1 METFSSHAYEKF
13 VGAHSFCQPQA
24 ELNKYIKRESLRRR
38 SLYDTEFDC
47 YSEVSIDTSS
57 AFSFDNSEYFNWA
70 IQGKKNRYFCAESLD
85 ESLMQH
91 GRGTLTR
98 SDSPRSS
105 RWSDDEMSDL
115 LPFEEPLNLSS
126 SLVVDDEEER
136 YLAELVHQEM
146 LATELGL
153 CYPGSIEGSLLNFNT
168 TLQDVPG
175 RYVPTRAPVS
185 ENLLEPIQ
193 LHRDNS
199 HFEGVLNSYGDKQ
212 WMKNNLFPDRTLPN
226 PNSRKNNSEKPTQVH
241 VHVKVES
248 TPATMARKET
258 NNVVSEKKAK
268 KKNATAINDDEQRV
282 FLGGLPIGMTE
293 RMLRQ
298 HLAAQGY
305 KVLKRPKILH
315 GFAPEV
321 WMRTVEQAKD
331 LIEKGVVMIDGL
343 EVEVRPYNS
352 LTKLSELKKLPN
364 VGKRSVFIGGLSSA
378 TTTKNLQD
386 VLLKMGMKVIN
397 YPVIKHGFARQ
408 VIMDTIGQAKTL
420 IKMKKIQVN
429 GTSADVRPFVN
440 QKRRRRK

>member
-1 METFSSHAYEKF
+1 METFSSHPYEKF
-13 VGAHSFCQPQA
+13 VSAHSFCQSQA
-24 ELNKYIKRESLRRR
+24 DLNKYVKRESLLRRA
-38 SLYDTEFDC
+38 LYDTEFDC

-57 AFSFDNSEYFNWA
+57 AFSFDNPEYFNWA
-70 IQGKKNRYFCAESLD
+70 IQGKKNRYFCSESLD

-91 GRGTLTR
+91 GRGTLTH

-115 LPFEEPLNLSS
+115 LPFAEPLKLSS
-126 SLVVDDEEER
+126 SFNVDEEER

-146 LATELGL
+146 LATELGW
-153 CYPGSIEGSLLNFNT
+153 CYPGSIEGSLLNLRG
-168 TLQDVPG
+168 TLQDAPG
-175 RYVPTRAPVS
+175 RYVPTRATVS
-185 ENLLEPIQ
+185 ENFIERIQ
-193 LHRDNS
+193 PNGDDLR
-199 HFEGVLNSYGDKQ
+199 FEEGELNWNRVKKRA
-212 WMKNNLFPDRTLPN
+212 KNNPFPDRTLPN
-226 PNSRKNNSEKPTQVH
+226 PNSRKNNSKKHTLVH
-241 VHVKVES
+241 VQVKVGS
-248 TPATMARKET
+248 TQATMAKKET
-258 NNVVSEKKAK
+258 DNAVSVKKAK

-364 VGKRSVFIGGLSSA
+364 VGKRSVFIGGLSPA

-408 VIMDTIGQAKTL
+408 VIMDTIGQARTL
-420 IKMKKIQVN
+420 IKMRKIQVN

>member
-13 VGAHSFCQPQA
+13 VGAHSFCQSQA
-24 ELNKYIKRESLRRR
+24 ELNKYIKRESLLRRA
-38 SLYDTEFDC
+38 LYETEFDC

-57 AFSFDNSEYFNWA
+57 AFSFDSAEYFNWA
-70 IQGKKNRYFCAESLD
+70 VHGKKNRYFCAESVD

-91 GRGTLTR
+91 GRGTLTH

-105 RWSDDEMSDL
+105 RWSDDEMSEL
-115 LPFEEPLNLSS
+115 LPFEEPLKLSP
-126 SLVVDDEEER
+126 SLIMDEEER
-136 YLAELVHQEM
+136 YLAELVHQDM
-146 LATELGL
+146 IAAELGW
-153 CYPGSIEGSLLNFNT
+153 CYPGSIEGSLLNVER

-175 RYVPTRAPVS
+175 RYVPARASVS
-185 ENLLEPIQ
+185 ENLLEHIRPNTDGS
-193 LHRDNS
+193 LFEEGMLNFYRDK
-199 HFEGVLNSYGDKQ
+199 KQ
-212 WMKNNLFPDRTLPN
+212 AKNTPLPSRTLPN
-226 PNSRKNNSEKPTQVH
+226 PNSRKNNSAKPTH
-241 VHVKVES
+241 VHVQAKVKS
-248 TPATMARKET
+248 TQATIAERVT
-258 NNVVSEKKAK
+258 DNIVSEKKAK
-268 KKNATAINDDEQRV
+268 KKTASAINEDEQRV

-331 LIEKGVVMIDGL
+331 LIEKGVIMIDGL

-364 VGKRSVFIGGLSSA
+364 VGKRSVFIGGLSPG

-408 VIMDTIGQAKTL
+408 VIMDTIGQARTL
-420 IKMKKIQVN
+420 IKMRKIQVN
-429 GTSADVRPFVN
+429 GIPADVRPFVN

>member
-13 VGAHSFCQPQA
+13 AGAHSFCQPQA
-24 ELNKYIKRESLRRR
+24 DLNKYIKREPLLRRA
-38 SLYDTEFDC
+38 LYDTEFDC

-70 IQGKKNRYFCAESLD
+70 IQGKKNRYFCSESLD

-91 GRGTLTR
+91 GRGTLTH
-98 SDSPRSS
+98 SDSQRSS
-105 RWSDDEMSDL
+105 RWSDDEMSDF
-115 LPFEEPLNLSS
+115 LPFEEPLQLCPSFIVN
-126 SLVVDDEEER
+126 EEER
-136 YLAELVHQEM
+136 YLAELVHHEM

-153 CYPGSIEGSLLNFNT
+153 CYPGSIEGSLLNYNRS
-168 TLQDVPG
+168 LQDVPG
-175 RYVPTRAPVS
+175 CYVPTRAPVS

-193 LHRDNS
+193 LNGDDS
-199 HFEGVLNSYGDKQ
+199 HFEGVMNSYRDKK
-212 WMKNNLFPDRTLPN
+212 WAKKNPFPDRTLPN
-226 PNSRKNNSEKPTQVH
+226 PNSRKNNSKKPTQVH
-241 VHVKVES
+241 VQVKGAS
-248 TPATMARKET
+248 TPATIAKKET

-268 KKNATAINDDEQRV
+268 KKTATAINDDEQRV

-364 VGKRSVFIGGLSSA
+364 VGKRSVFIGGLSTA
-378 TTTKNLQD
+378 TTTKHLQD

-408 VIMDTIGQAKTL
+408 VIMDTIGQARTL
-420 IKMKKIQVN
+420 IKMRRLQVN